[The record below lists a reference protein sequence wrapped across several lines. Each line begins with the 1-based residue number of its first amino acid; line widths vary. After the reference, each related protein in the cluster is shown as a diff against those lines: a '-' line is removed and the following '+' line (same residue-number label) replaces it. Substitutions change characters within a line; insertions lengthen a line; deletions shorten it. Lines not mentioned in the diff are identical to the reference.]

1 MVIRGIFKINIT
13 AKAKP
18 NFKIKDNIKR
28 DMKTYW
34 KFILIFGILMMDFY
48 LLMTFLF
55 KENDGKKVK
64 ETENIL
70 DQLGLYE
77 IMQLIFMYT
86 NTIAFNYF
94 D

>member
-1 MVIRGIFKINIT
+1 MKI
-13 AKAKP
+13 
-18 NFKIKDNIKR
+18 NIKR

-77 IMQLIFMYT
+77 IMQLIFTYT
-86 NTIAFNYF
+86 NTTKF
-94 D
+94 DCI

>member
-1 MVIRGIFKINIT
+1 MKI
-13 AKAKP
+13 
-18 NFKIKDNIKR
+18 NIKR

-86 NTIAFNYF
+86 NTTKF
-94 D
+94 DCI

>member
-1 MVIRGIFKINIT
+1 MKI
-13 AKAKP
+13 
-18 NFKIKDNIKR
+18 NIKR

-77 IMQLIFMYT
+77 IMQLISKYT
-86 NTIAFNYF
+86 NTTKF
-94 D
+94 DCI

>member
-1 MVIRGIFKINIT
+1 
-13 AKAKP
+13 
-18 NFKIKDNIKR
+18 
-28 DMKTYW
+28 MKTYW

-86 NTIAFNYF
+86 IKYLPRNKLSFQNNFILEW
-94 D
+94 

>member
-1 MVIRGIFKINIT
+1 MKI
-13 AKAKP
+13 
-18 NFKIKDNIKR
+18 NIKR

-64 ETENIL
+64 ETKNIL